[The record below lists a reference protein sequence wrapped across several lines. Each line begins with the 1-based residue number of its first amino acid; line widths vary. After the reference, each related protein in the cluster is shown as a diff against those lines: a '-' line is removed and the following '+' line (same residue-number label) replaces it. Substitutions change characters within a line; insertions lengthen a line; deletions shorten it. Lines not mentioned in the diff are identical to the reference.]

1 MADGSI
7 KIIKKNIYTIDIK
20 DEHENV
26 IHTLTFHLNDANFPV
41 KMLELYD
48 SAFKELEK
56 LEKKEEELKQKILD
70 EGIKEVPEIENVTV
84 ENINT
89 YVELSP
95 ATREFYL
102 TEAEGYNTL
111 RTILDNFLGNGTC
124 QAIFGDYNDKEM
136 FADFLEGLMPEFE
149 KMGVKMQDI
158 QKNMFK
164 KYAPKRNKVI

>member
-7 KIIKKNIYTIDIK
+7 KIIKKNIYTIDIN
-20 DEHENV
+20 DEYDNV
-26 IHTLTFHLNDANFPV
+26 IHTLEFHLNDANFPV

-48 SAFKELEK
+48 NAFKALEL
-56 LEKKEEELKQKILD
+56 LEKKEEELKAKILA
-70 EGIKEVPEIENVTV
+70 EGITEVPEIENVTV
-84 ENINT
+84 ENVNKHI
-89 YVELSP
+89 ELSP

-111 RTILDNFLGNGTC
+111 RTILDKFLGKGTC

-149 KMGVKMQDI
+149 KMGVKIQDI
-158 QKNMFK
+158 QKTMYK
-164 KYAPKRNKVI
+164 KYAPKKNKVI